1 MNDLFSQPL
10 SPEQQLDVQRMHTL
24 VQELNE
30 HNYRYYILAEP
41 SISDYD
47 FDMLLKEL
55 EALERKHPEFAR
67 PDSPTRRV
75 GGEITKKF
83 KTVEHSVPMLSLD
96 NTYNTGDL
104 TDFDRRVRE
113 SLMEDEVEY
122 TCELKIDGV
131 AIALRYEKGVLVQ
144 AITRGDGTRGDDVT
158 ANVKTIRSVPL
169 KLRGE
174 GWPDL
179 LEARGEIYMSN
190 AVFLKLNAEKRAELE
205 DKGFHEEEIAA
216 QLLKNPRNAT
226 AGTLKQQDS
235 KMVAARKLDAF
246 VYFLMADGLP
256 FASHF
261 ENLEKA
267 REWGFHVNP
276 ETRKMKGIDAVMHFI
291 DAWDSARH
299 TLGYETD
306 GIVVKV
312 NSYAQQRS
320 LGSTAKSPRW
330 AVAYKY
336 KAQSAA
342 TILESIAYQVGRT
355 GAVTPVANLRPV
367 QLAGTTVKRASLH
380 NADVMAELDV
390 RIGDTVFVEKGGEII
405 PKITGVDLS
414 KRLPGAEPAGFIKN
428 CPECNSPLVRTEGE
442 AAFYCVNDKSCKPI
456 VLGKLIHAVSKKA
469 LDINT
474 LGERT
479 LEEFYDQEMVRT
491 LPDLY
496 EIRYTRILQLDG
508 YKELSAK
515 NILQGIEASKNIPF
529 ERVLFALGIRYV
541 GETVAKK
548 LALGFRNI
556 DALAA
561 ASFEELCNVDEI
573 GEKIARSILEWFS
586 KEENRILIQR
596 LKEHGLQFVLD
607 DALLQKNSD
616 KLAGLSVVIS
626 GVFSRSRDELKKLIE
641 QNGGKNS
648 SGVTKKTSFLLAGE
662 KPGPDKVAK
671 AQQLGVEIVSE
682 QAFFDRYGLA

>member
-1 MNDLFSQPL
+1 MSDLFSQPL
-10 SPEQQLDVQRMHTL
+10 SPEQSTDLQRM
-24 VQELNE
+24 QELAQALNE

-41 SISDYD
+41 SISDYE

-55 EALERKHPEFAR
+55 EALEKKHPELAA
-67 PDSPTRRV
+67 PDSPTKRV
-75 GGEITKKF
+75 GGEVTKKF
-83 KTVEHSVPMLSLD
+83 RTVKHRVPMLSLD
-96 NTYNTGDL
+96 NTYNMEDL
-104 TDFDRRVRE
+104 SDFDRRVRE
-113 SLMEDEVEY
+113 TLMEDSVEY

-131 AIALRYEKGVLVQ
+131 AISLIYENGLLTQ
-144 AITRGDGTRGDDVT
+144 AVTRGDGTQGDDVT

-174 GWPDL
+174 GWPAL
-179 LEARGEIYMSN
+179 LEARGEIYMSS
-190 AVFLKLNAEKRAELE
+190 AVFLKLNEEKRAELE

-246 VYFLMADGLP
+246 IYFLLADNLP

-261 ENLEKA
+261 ENLEQA

-276 ETRKMKGIDAVMHFI
+276 ETRKMQGIDAVQTFI
-291 DAWDSARH
+291 EGWDSARH

-320 LGSTAKSPRW
+320 LGNTAKSPRW

-342 TILESIAYQVGRT
+342 TILESISYQVGRT

-380 NADVMAELDV
+380 NADVMAQLDV

-414 KRLPGAEPAGFIKN
+414 KRPEGTVPAGFIPN
-428 CPECNSPLVRTEGE
+428 CPECGSPLVRTEGE

-479 LEEFYDQEMVRT
+479 LEEFYDKGMVRT

-496 EIRYTRILQLDG
+496 EIRYTQILQLDG

-515 NILQGIEASKNIPF
+515 NILQGIEASKAIPF

-548 LALGFRNI
+548 LALGFKNM
-556 DALAA
+556 DALATA
-561 ASFEELCNVDEI
+561 GFEQLCNVDEI
-573 GEKIARSILEWFS
+573 GEKIARSILDWFS
-586 KEENRILIQR
+586 REENRNMVER
-596 LKEHGLQFVLD
+596 LKTHGLQFVLD
-607 DALLQKNSD
+607 DALLVKNSD

-626 GVFSRSRDELKKLIE
+626 GVFSRSRDELKKLVE

-648 SGVTKKTSFLLAGE
+648 SGVTKKTSFLLAGD

-671 AQQLGVEIVSE
+671 AQQLGVEIISE
-682 QAFFDRYGLA
+682 QDFLDRYNL

>member
-1 MNDLFSQPL
+1 MSDLFSQPL
-10 SPEQQLDVQRMHTL
+10 SPEQRADLQRMQEL
-24 VQELNE
+24 AQELNE
-30 HNYRYYILAEP
+30 HNYRYYIQAEP
-41 SISDYD
+41 SISDYE

-55 EALERKHPEFAR
+55 EALEKKHPELTA
-67 PDSPTRRV
+67 PDSPTKRV
-75 GGEITKKF
+75 GGEVTKKF
-83 KTVEHSVPMLSLD
+83 RTVKHRVPMLSLD
-96 NTYNTGDL
+96 NTYNMEDL
-104 TDFDRRVRE
+104 SDFDRRVRE
-113 SLMEDEVEY
+113 TLMEDSVEY

-131 AIALRYEKGVLVQ
+131 AISLIYENGLLTQ
-144 AITRGDGTRGDDVT
+144 AVTRGDGTQGDDVT
-158 ANVKTIRSVPL
+158 ANVKTIRSIPL

-174 GWPDL
+174 GWPAL
-179 LEARGEIYMSN
+179 LEARGEIYMSS
-190 AVFLKLNAEKRAELE
+190 AVFLKLNEDKRAELE

-246 VYFLMADGLP
+246 IYFLLADNLP

-261 ENLEKA
+261 ENLEQA

-276 ETRKMKGIDAVMHFI
+276 ETRKMQGIDAVQTFI
-291 DAWDSARH
+291 NSWDSARH

-320 LGSTAKSPRW
+320 LGNTAKSPRW

-342 TILESIAYQVGRT
+342 TILESISYQVGRT

-380 NADVMAELDV
+380 NADVMAQLDV

-414 KRLPGAEPAGFIKN
+414 KRPEGAVPAGFIPN
-428 CPECNSPLVRTEGE
+428 CPVCGSPLVRSEGE

-479 LEEFYDQEMVRT
+479 LEEFYDKGMVHT

-496 EIRYTRILQLDG
+496 EIRYTQILQLDG

-515 NILQGIEASKNIPF
+515 NILQGIEASKAIPF

-548 LALGFRNI
+548 LALGFKNME
-556 DALAA
+556 ALATA
-561 ASFEELCNVDEI
+561 GFEQLCNVDEI
-573 GEKIARSILEWFS
+573 GEKIARSILDWFS
-586 KEENRILIQR
+586 REENRNMVER
-596 LKEHGLQFVLD
+596 LKAHGLQFVLD
-607 DALLQKNSD
+607 DALLVKNSD

-626 GVFSRSRDELKKLIE
+626 GVFSRSRDELKKLVE

-648 SGVTKKTSFLLAGE
+648 SGVTKKTSFLLAGD

-671 AQQLGVEIVSE
+671 AQQFGIEIISE
-682 QAFFDRYGLA
+682 QDFLDRYNL

>member
-1 MNDLFSQPL
+1 MSDLFSQPL
-10 SPEQQLDVQRMHTL
+10 SPEQSRDLQRM
-24 VQELNE
+24 QELAQALNE

-41 SISDYD
+41 SISDYE

-55 EALERKHPEFAR
+55 EALEKKHPELAA
-67 PDSPTRRV
+67 PDSPTKRV
-75 GGEITKKF
+75 GGEVTKKF
-83 KTVEHSVPMLSLD
+83 RTVKHRVPMLSLD
-96 NTYNTGDL
+96 NTYNMEDL
-104 TDFDRRVRE
+104 SDFDRRVRE
-113 SLMEDEVEY
+113 TLMEDSVEY

-131 AIALRYEKGVLVQ
+131 AISLVYENGLLTQ
-144 AITRGDGTRGDDVT
+144 AVTRGDGTQGDDVT
-158 ANVKTIRSVPL
+158 ANVKTIRSIPL

-174 GWPDL
+174 GWPAL
-179 LEARGEIYMSN
+179 LEARGEIYMSS
-190 AVFLKLNAEKRAELE
+190 AVFLKLNEEKRAELE

-246 VYFLMADGLP
+246 IYFLLADSLP

-261 ENLEKA
+261 ENLEQA

-276 ETRKMKGIDAVMHFI
+276 ETRKMQGIDAVKTFI
-291 DAWDSARH
+291 EAWDSARH

-320 LGSTAKSPRW
+320 LGNTAKSPRW

-342 TILESIAYQVGRT
+342 TILESISYQVGRT

-380 NADVMAELDV
+380 NADVMAQLDV

-414 KRLPGAEPAGFIKN
+414 KRPEGTVPVGFIPN
-428 CPECNSPLVRTEGE
+428 CPECGSPLVRTEGE
-442 AAFYCVNDKSCKPI
+442 AAFYCVNDRSCKPI

-479 LEEFYDQEMVRT
+479 LEEFYDKGMVRT

-496 EIRYTRILQLDG
+496 EIRYTQILQLDG

-515 NILQGIEASKNIPF
+515 NILQGIEASKAIPF

-548 LALGFRNI
+548 LALGFKNM
-556 DALAA
+556 DALATA
-561 ASFEELCNVDEI
+561 DFEQLCSVDEI
-573 GEKIARSILEWFS
+573 GEKIARSILDWFS
-586 KEENRILIQR
+586 REENCNLVER
-596 LKEHGLQFVLD
+596 LKAHGLQFVLD
-607 DALLQKNSD
+607 DALLVKNSD

-626 GVFSRSRDELKKLIE
+626 GVFSRSRDELKKLVE

-648 SGVTKKTSFLLAGE
+648 SGVTKKTSFLLAGD

-671 AQQLGVEIVSE
+671 AQQLGVEIISE
-682 QAFFDRYGLA
+682 QEFLDRYNL

>member
-1 MNDLFSQPL
+1 MSDLFSQPL
-10 SPEQQLDVQRMHTL
+10 SPEQRADLQRMQEL
-24 VQELNE
+24 AQELNE
-30 HNYRYYILAEP
+30 HNYRYYIQAEP
-41 SISDYD
+41 SISDYE

-55 EALERKHPEFAR
+55 EALEKKHPELTA
-67 PDSPTRRV
+67 PDSPTKRV
-75 GGEITKKF
+75 GGEVTKKF
-83 KTVEHSVPMLSLD
+83 RTVKHRVPMLSLD
-96 NTYNTGDL
+96 NTYNMEDL
-104 TDFDRRVRE
+104 SDFDRRVRE
-113 SLMEDEVEY
+113 TLMEDSVEY

-131 AIALRYEKGVLVQ
+131 AISLIYENGLLTQ
-144 AITRGDGTRGDDVT
+144 AVTRGDGTQGDDVT
-158 ANVKTIRSVPL
+158 ANVKTIRSIPL

-174 GWPDL
+174 GWPAL
-179 LEARGEIYMSN
+179 LEARGEIYMSS
-190 AVFLKLNAEKRAELE
+190 AVFLKLNEDKRAELE

-246 VYFLMADGLP
+246 IYFLLADNLP

-261 ENLEKA
+261 ENLEQA

-276 ETRKMKGIDAVMHFI
+276 ETRKMQGIDAVQTFI
-291 DAWDSARH
+291 NSWDSARH

-320 LGSTAKSPRW
+320 LGNTAKSPRW

-342 TILESIAYQVGRT
+342 TILESISYQVGRT

-380 NADVMAELDV
+380 NADVMAQLDV
-390 RIGDTVFVEKGGEII
+390 REGDTVFVEKGGEII
-405 PKITGVDLS
+405 PKITGVDFS
-414 KRLPGAEPAGFIKN
+414 KRPEGTVPAGFISN
-428 CPECNSPLVRTEGE
+428 CPVCGSPLVRSEGE
-442 AAFYCVNDKSCKPI
+442 AAFYCVNEKSCKPI

-479 LEEFYDQEMVRT
+479 LEEFYDKGMVRT

-496 EIRYTRILQLDG
+496 EIRYTQILQLDG

-515 NILQGIEASKNIPF
+515 NILQGIEASKAIPF

-548 LALGFRNI
+548 LALGFKNME
-556 DALAA
+556 ALATA
-561 ASFEELCNVDEI
+561 GFEQLCNVDEI
-573 GEKIARSILEWFS
+573 GEKIARSILDWFS
-586 KEENRILIQR
+586 REENRNLVER
-596 LKEHGLQFVLD
+596 LKAHGLQFVLD
-607 DALLQKNSD
+607 DALLVKNSD

-626 GVFSRSRDELKKLIE
+626 GVFSRPRDELKKLVE

-648 SGVTKKTSFLLAGE
+648 SGVTKKTSFLLAGD

-671 AQQLGVEIVSE
+671 AQQFGIEIISE
-682 QAFFDRYGLA
+682 QDFLDRYNL

>member
-1 MNDLFSQPL
+1 MSDLFSQPL
-10 SPEQQLDVQRMHTL
+10 TPEQSADLQRMREL
-24 VQELNE
+24 AQELNE

-41 SISDYD
+41 SISDYE
-47 FDMLLKEL
+47 FDMMLKEL
-55 EALERKHPEFAR
+55 EALEKKYPELAA
-67 PDSPTRRV
+67 PDSPTKRV
-75 GGEITKKF
+75 GGEVTKKF
-83 KTVEHSVPMLSLD
+83 RTVKHRVPMLSLD
-96 NTYNTGDL
+96 NTYNMEDL
-104 TDFDRRVRE
+104 SDFDRRVRE
-113 SLMEDEVEY
+113 TLMEDSVEY

-131 AIALRYEKGVLVQ
+131 AISLIYENGMLTQ
-144 AITRGDGTRGDDVT
+144 AITRGDGTQGDDVT

-174 GWPDL
+174 GWPAL
-179 LEARGEIYMSN
+179 LEARGEIYMSS
-190 AVFLKLNAEKRAELE
+190 AVFLKLNEEKRAELE

-246 VYFLMADGLP
+246 VYFVLADNLP

-261 ENLEKA
+261 ENLEQA

-276 ETRKMKGIDAVMHFI
+276 ETRKMQGIAAVQAFI
-291 DAWDSARH
+291 EAWDSARH

-342 TILESIAYQVGRT
+342 TILESISYQVGRT

-380 NADVMAELDV
+380 NADVMAQLDV

-405 PKITGVDLS
+405 PKITGVDFS
-414 KRLPGAEPAGFIKN
+414 KRPEGTEPAGFIKN
-428 CPECNSPLVRTEGE
+428 CPECGSPLVRTEGE
-442 AAFYCVNDKSCKPI
+442 AAFYCVNDRSCKPI
-456 VLGKLIHAVSKKA
+456 VLGKLIHAVGKKA

-479 LEEFYDQEMVRT
+479 LEEFYDKGLVRT

-496 EIRYTRILQLDG
+496 EIRYTQILQLDG

-515 NILQGIEASKNIPF
+515 NILQGIEASRAIPF

-548 LALGFRNI
+548 LALGFKNM

-561 ASFEELCNVDEI
+561 ADFEQLRSVDEI
-573 GEKIARSILEWFS
+573 GEKIARSILDWFS
-586 KEENRILIQR
+586 REENRILVKR
-596 LKEHGLQFVLD
+596 LKDHGLQFVLD
-607 DALLQKNSD
+607 DALLVKNSD

-641 QNGGKNS
+641 QNGGRNS
-648 SGVTKKTSFLLAGE
+648 SGVTKKTSFLLAGD

-671 AQQLGVEIVSE
+671 AQQLGVEIISE
-682 QAFFDRYGLA
+682 QEFLDRYNL

>member
-1 MNDLFSQPL
+1 MKDLFSDGVDPGQAADL
-10 SPEQQLDVQRMHTL
+10 QRMRQLIH
-24 VQELNE
+24 ELSE
-30 HNYRYYILAEP
+30 HNYRYYVLAEP
-41 SISDYD
+41 SISDYE
-47 FDMLLKEL
+47 FDMMLKEL
-55 EALERKHPEFAR
+55 EALEQKYPEYVQ
-67 PDSPTRRV
+67 PDSPARRV
-75 GGEITKKF
+75 GGEVTRKF
-83 KTVEHSVPMLSLD
+83 KTVKHSVPMLSLD
-96 NTYNTGDL
+96 NTYNADDL

-113 SLMEDEVEY
+113 SLKEDEVEY

-131 AIALRYEKGVLVQ
+131 AIALIYENGILTQ
-144 AITRGDGTRGDDVT
+144 AVTRGDGTQGDEVT
-158 ANVKTIRSVPL
+158 ANVRTVRSVPL
-169 KLRGE
+169 KLRGQ
-174 GWPDL
+174 GWPAR
-179 LEARGEIYMSN
+179 LEARGEIYMSD
-190 AVFLKLNAEKRAELE
+190 AVFLKLNEEKRAELE
-205 DKGFHEEEIAA
+205 DRGFHEEEIAA

-235 KMVAARKLDAF
+235 RMVAARKLDVF
-246 VYFLMADGLP
+246 IYFLLAEDLP

-276 ETRKMKGIDAVMHFI
+276 ETRKMKGIEAVRNFI
-291 DAWDSARH
+291 ASWDSARH
-299 TLGYETD
+299 RLGYETD

-320 LGSTAKSPRW
+320 LGNTAKSPRW

-342 TILESIAYQVGRT
+342 TILESISYQVGRT
-355 GAVTPVANLRPV
+355 GAVTPVANLHPV

-380 NADVMAELDV
+380 NADVMAQLDV

-414 KRLPGAEPAGFIKN
+414 KRLPGVEPAGFIKN
-428 CPECNSPLVRTEGE
+428 CPECGSPLVRTEGE
-442 AAFYCVNDKSCKPI
+442 AAYYCVNETSCKPI

-479 LEEFYDQEMVRT
+479 LEEFYDHGMIRT

-496 EIRYTRILQLDG
+496 EIRYTQILQLDG

-515 NILQGIEASKNIPF
+515 NILQGIEASKAVPF

-548 LALGFRNI
+548 LALGFRNM
-556 DALAA
+556 DALASA
-561 ASFEELCNVDEI
+561 GFEELCNVDEI

-586 KEENRILIQR
+586 KPGNREMVER
-596 LKEHGLQFVLD
+596 LRKHGLQFVLD
-607 DALLQKNSD
+607 NALLAKNSD

-626 GVFSRSRDELKKLIE
+626 GVFTRPRDELKKLIE

-648 SGVTKKTSFLLAGE
+648 SGVTRKTSLLLAGE

-671 AQQLGVEIVSE
+671 AEQLGIEIISE
-682 QAFFDRYGLA
+682 KDFLERYSL

>member
-1 MNDLFSQPL
+1 MSDLFSQPL
-10 SPEQQLDVQRMHTL
+10 SPEQRADLQRMQEL
-24 VQELNE
+24 AQELNE
-30 HNYRYYILAEP
+30 HNYRYYINAEP
-41 SISDYD
+41 SISDYE

-55 EALERKHPEFAR
+55 EALEKKHPELAA
-67 PDSPTRRV
+67 PDSPTKRV
-75 GGEITKKF
+75 GGEVTKKF
-83 KTVEHSVPMLSLD
+83 RTVKHRVPMLSLD
-96 NTYNTGDL
+96 NTYNMEDL
-104 TDFDRRVRE
+104 SDFDRRVRE
-113 SLMEDEVEY
+113 TLMEDSVEY

-131 AIALRYEKGVLVQ
+131 AISLIYENGVLTQ
-144 AITRGDGTRGDDVT
+144 AITRGDGTQGDDVT

-174 GWPDL
+174 GWPAL
-179 LEARGEIYMSN
+179 LEARGEIYMSS
-190 AVFLKLNAEKRAELE
+190 AVFLKLNEEKRAELE

-246 VYFLMADGLP
+246 IYFLLADNLP

-261 ENLEKA
+261 ENLEQA

-276 ETRKMKGIDAVMHFI
+276 ETRKMQGIDAVQTFI
-291 DAWDSARH
+291 NSWDSARH

-320 LGSTAKSPRW
+320 LGNTAKSPRW

-342 TILESIAYQVGRT
+342 TILESISYQVGRT

-380 NADVMAELDV
+380 NADVMAQLDV
-390 RIGDTVFVEKGGEII
+390 REGDTVFVEKGGEII
-405 PKITGVDLS
+405 PKITGVDFS
-414 KRLPGAEPAGFIKN
+414 KRPEGTVPAGFISN
-428 CPECNSPLVRTEGE
+428 CPVCGSPLVRSEGE
-442 AAFYCVNDKSCKPI
+442 AAFYCVNEKSCKPI

-479 LEEFYDQEMVRT
+479 LEEFYDKGMVRT

-496 EIRYTRILQLDG
+496 EIRYTQILQLDG

-515 NILQGIEASKNIPF
+515 NILQGIEASKAIPF

-548 LALGFRNI
+548 LALGFKNME
-556 DALAA
+556 ALATA
-561 ASFEELCNVDEI
+561 DFEQLCNVDEI
-573 GEKIARSILEWFS
+573 GEKIARSILDWFS
-586 KEENRILIQR
+586 SEENRNLVER
-596 LKEHGLQFVLD
+596 LKAHGLQFVLD
-607 DALLQKNSD
+607 DALLVKNSD

-626 GVFSRSRDELKKLIE
+626 GVFSRPRDELKKLIE

-648 SGVTKKTSFLLAGE
+648 SGVTKKTSFLLAGD

-671 AQQLGVEIVSE
+671 AQQLGVEIISE
-682 QAFFDRYGLA
+682 QDFLDRYNL